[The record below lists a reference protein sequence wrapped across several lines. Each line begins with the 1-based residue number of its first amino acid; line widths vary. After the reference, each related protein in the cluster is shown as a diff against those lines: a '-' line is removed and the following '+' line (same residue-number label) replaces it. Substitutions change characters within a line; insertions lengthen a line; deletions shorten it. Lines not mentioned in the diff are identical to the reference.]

1 MAAGMSGALA
11 IEPLTFLTILA
22 MALTTY
28 GTRTAGLFI
37 RLRHAPSQRAQAAL
51 DAIPP
56 AVLIAVV
63 APTMLATGWPETI
76 AAAATAFAATRLPL
90 VATVAFGAASVVALR
105 LALGG

>member
-1 MAAGMSGALA
+1 MTGAFTVEPSTLIA
-11 IEPLTFLTILA
+11 IVA

-28 GTRTAGLFI
+28 ATRVAGLFVHW
-37 RLRHAPSQRAQAAL
+37 RHAPGPAARAAL

-63 APTMLATGWPETI
+63 APMMLATGWPETI
-76 AAAATAFAATRLPL
+76 ATALTALAATRLSL
-90 VATVAFGAASVVALR
+90 VATVAFGAACVVALR

>member
-1 MAAGMSGALA
+1 MTNALA
-11 IEPLTFLTILA
+11 IDPLTLSAILV

-28 GTRTAGLFI
+28 ATRVGGLF
-37 RLRHAPSQRAQAAL
+37 LRARRAPSAATQSAL

-76 AAAATAFAATRLPL
+76 AAALTAVAATRLPL
-90 VATVAFGAASVVALR
+90 VATVAFGAACVVALR
-105 LALGG
+105 MIFAG

>member
-1 MAAGMSGALA
+1 MTAALA
-11 IEPLTFLTILA
+11 IDRSTFIAIAA

-28 GTRTAGLFI
+28 ATRVAGLFI
-37 RLRHAPSQRAQAAL
+37 HLHHAPSARAQAAF

-56 AVLIAVV
+56 AILIAVV

-76 AAAATAFAATRLPL
+76 ATALTALAATRLPL

>member
-1 MAAGMSGALA
+1 MT
-11 IEPLTFLTILA
+11 IDPLTIAAIVA

-28 GTRTAGLFI
+28 ATRIAGLFL
-37 RLRHAPSQRAQAAL
+37 RLDGLSSRRAKAAL

-76 AAAATAFAATRLPL
+76 ATVLTALAATKLPL
-90 VATVAFGAASVVALR
+90 AATVAFGAACVVALR
-105 LALGG
+105 LTMSG

>member
-1 MAAGMSGALA
+1 MTALSIDPQTLIA
-11 IEPLTFLTILA
+11 ILA

-28 GTRTAGLFI
+28 ATRVAGLFV
-37 RLRHAPSQRAQAAL
+37 RLHHAPSAATQAAL

-76 AAAATAFAATRLPL
+76 ATALTALAATRLPL

-105 LALGG
+105 LAFGE

>member
-1 MAAGMSGALA
+1 MTALA
-11 IEPLTFLTILA
+11 IDPQTLIAIFA

-28 GTRTAGLFI
+28 ATRIAGLFV
-37 RLRHAPSQRAQAAL
+37 RLRHAPSAATQAAL

-76 AAAATAFAATRLPL
+76 ATALTALAATRLPL

-105 LALGG
+105 LAFGG

>member
-1 MAAGMSGALA
+1 MTGATALDLPTFAA
-11 IEPLTFLTILA
+11 ILA
-22 MALTTY
+22 MALVTY
-28 GTRTAGLFI
+28 ATRVAGLFV
-37 RLRHAPSQRAQAAL
+37 RLNHAPSPRAQAAL

-76 AAAATAFAATRLPL
+76 AAALTALAATRLPL
-90 VATVAFGAASVVALR
+90 VGTVAFGAASVVALR

>member
-1 MAAGMSGALA
+1 VSSLG
-11 IEPLTFLTILA
+11 IDPWTFVVIVA

-28 GTRTAGLFI
+28 ATRIAGLFI
-37 RLRHAPSQRAQAAL
+37 HITRAPGPRTSAAL

-76 AAAATAFAATRLPL
+76 ATLLTALAAARLPL
-90 VATVAFGAASVVALR
+90 AATVAFGAASVVALR
-105 LALGG
+105 MAMGG

>member
-1 MAAGMSGALA
+1 MIQTSP
-11 IEPLTFLTILA
+11 IDPLTLAAILA

-28 GTRTAGLFI
+28 ATRIAGLFVS
-37 RLRHAPSQRAQAAL
+37 LHDAPEPRAQAAI

-76 AAAATAFAATRLPL
+76 AAALTAVAATRLPL
-90 VATVAFGAASVVALR
+90 VATVAFGAACVVALR
-105 LALGG
+105 LAFGG